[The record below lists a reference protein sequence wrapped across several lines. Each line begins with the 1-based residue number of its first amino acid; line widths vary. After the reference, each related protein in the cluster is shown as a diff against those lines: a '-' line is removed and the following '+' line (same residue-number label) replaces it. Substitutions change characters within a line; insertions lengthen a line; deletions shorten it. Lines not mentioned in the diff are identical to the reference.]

1 MITIYPQD
9 KHNTLGVTKG
19 IILLPIGLF
28 GLQSNV
34 HKLIKLVEYL
44 IGSLLIFLP
53 HIVGDGELTITWS
66 VPSLNRG

>member
-1 MITIYPQD
+1 MITIHPQD

-28 GLQSNV
+28 VLQSNV

-53 HIVGDGELTITWS
+53 HIVGDGEPTMVS
-66 VPSLNRG
+66 S

>member
-44 IGSLLIFLP
+44 IGSLLIFLA
-53 HIVGDGELTITWS
+53 HIVGDGEPTMVS
-66 VPSLNRG
+66 S